1 MKNETTLSKSNI
13 QSKSIV
19 KLSSNHN
26 RPLSNKINSQTS
38 PKNLF
43 IHSSSQQIGE
53 NANYQEFKS
62 IKKKHDKIAIL
73 ELEIQNIQNRLAEF
87 YFKMKEI
94 LLKDETLSQELK
106 DTFFNEN
113 LKGQLFQCDSITTID
128 FLQKIIFSSIDLSHS
143 LAENIN
149 FSSHIA
155 PNSSDYVIIL
165 QKLEEEIV
173 LLKQKQLE
181 DEYVIEA
188 LKAKIQELQE
198 QNLKISEKSNNTAQ
212 SYKQDYYKLLTI
224 IHELE
229 YDITHLKNIIS
240 EKDANIQALTEKNFS
255 IFVLEHKI
263 KALDQ
268 KYQKDYS
275 KAKTKFNKDLHVIKD
290 SRISDP
296 NYYFRMHSI
305 DQKMKNLE
313 NRLYNTELKNQK
325 LEGNQKVY
333 KNELNE
339 EKNSFE
345 KTINQLNTEII
356 ELKEKLA
363 EKNREIAFLKS
374 ENARKNEVI
383 GLKLRTEKDISKNIG
398 SLPVTSNYKKLSKSL
413 NLNFTISNKTWLK

>member
-1 MKNETTLSKSNI
+1 MKTETTFSKNNI

-19 KLSSNHN
+19 KFNNNYS
-26 RPLSNKINSQTS
+26 RPFSNKINQQNSS
-38 PKNLF
+38 KNLL

-53 NANYQEFKS
+53 NANYQDFES
-62 IKKKHDKIAIL
+62 IKAKHDKIAIL
-73 ELEIQNIQNRLAEF
+73 EQEIQTIQNKLTDF

-94 LLKDETLSQELK
+94 LLKDETLSLELK
-106 DTFFNEN
+106 ETFFNEN
-113 LKGQLFQCDSITTID
+113 LKEHLSQCDSITTID
-128 FLQKIIFSSIDLSHS
+128 FLQKIIFSSIDLSHA
-143 LAENIN
+143 LEENIK
-149 FSSHIA
+149 FSSNRT
-155 PNSSDYVIIL
+155 PNGSDYVIIL

-181 DEYVIEA
+181 NEYVIDS

-212 SYKQDYYKLLTI
+212 SFKQDFYKLLTI

-229 YDITHLKNIIS
+229 YDIAHLKNIVS
-240 EKDANIQALTEKNFS
+240 EKDANIQNLTEKNFS

-268 KYQKDYS
+268 KYKKDYS
-275 KAKTKFNKDLHVIKD
+275 KAKTKFNKDLNSIQD
-290 SRISDP
+290 ARISDP

-305 DQKMKNLE
+305 DQKMKSME
-313 NRLYNTELKNQK
+313 NKLYNIELKNQK

-345 KTINQLNTEII
+345 KTINQLNSEII
-356 ELKEKLA
+356 DLKEKLA
-363 EKNREIAFLKS
+363 EKNREIVFLKN

-383 GLKLRTEKDISKNIG
+383 SLKLRTEKDISKNMG
-398 SLPVTSNYKKLSKSL
+398 SLPLTSDYKKLSKSL
-413 NLNFTISNKTWLK
+413 NLNNTIYNKTWLK